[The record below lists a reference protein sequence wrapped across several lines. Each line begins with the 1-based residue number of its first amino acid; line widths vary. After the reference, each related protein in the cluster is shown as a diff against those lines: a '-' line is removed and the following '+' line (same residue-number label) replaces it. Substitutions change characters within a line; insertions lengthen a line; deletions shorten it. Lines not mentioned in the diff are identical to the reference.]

1 MSKVLLESVESDKM
15 RIFTWE
21 RFLLR
26 TFIVGTIVFAGII
39 GFTRL
44 GIVSPRSLSSQVGE
58 LLRSRIEVAG
68 TPAKIAIGEE
78 TVYASVVLP
87 LFYERRT
94 YRPAWSSDKGPLP
107 QTETLLKAISEAETE
122 GLNPRNYHLERINTT
137 LREIRDNQI
146 KKRPLNPGRL
156 VDLDLLLT
164 DAFLIYGSHLLAGRI
179 NPVTLDPEWHA
190 SRREVDLAK
199 LLESALDRNSIEEAL
214 KGLLP
219 PYSGYAKLKEALTR
233 YRDIALQGGW
243 PTIPPGSPM
252 RKGAEGQPVAALC
265 TRLGVTGDL
274 EQKLPEEHN
283 LFDEVVDQAV
293 RRFQRRHEMEVDGV
307 VGPATLAALNVS
319 ADERVHQIELNLE
332 RWRWLPQNLGKSH
345 VLVNIANFELEVVE
359 TGLAVITMRV
369 VVGRPYRR
377 TPVFSDQITYLVLSP
392 YWHIPP
398 GIAVKDI
405 LPHIRKD
412 PEYLTR
418 QDIKVFRGWGGE
430 RKEVDPK
437 RIHWS
442 KVGAKNF
449 PYRFRQDPGPDNVL
463 GQVKFMFPNKFN
475 VYLHD
480 TPARELFTK
489 TVRGFSSGC
498 IRIEKPI
505 ELAEYLL
512 RADPKWTRET
522 LLATIEKR
530 AEQTVRLSQPVPVH
544 LLYWT
549 VWIDEDKLVQFR
561 SDIYGR
567 DILLD
572 RVLRERP
579 PRP

>member
-1 MSKVLLESVESDKM
+1 M

-39 GFTRL
+39 GLTRL

-58 LLRSRIEVAG
+58 LLRSQIEVAG

-122 GLNPRNYHLERINTT
+122 GLNPRDYHLERINTT

-164 DAFLIYGSHLLAGRI
+164 DAFLIYGFHLLAGRI

-252 RKGAEGQPVAALC
+252 RKGAEGQPVAAL
-265 TRLGVTGDL
+265 
-274 EQKLPEEHN
+274 
-283 LFDEVVDQAV
+283 
-293 RRFQRRHEMEVDGV
+293 
-307 VGPATLAALNVS
+307 NVS

-332 RWRWLPQNLGKSH
+332 RWRWLPQNLGKSY
-345 VLVNIANFELEVVE
+345 VLVNIANFELQVVE
-359 TGLAVITMRV
+359 TGLAVINMGV
-369 VVGRPYRR
+369 VVGRPHRR

-418 QDIKVFRGWGGE
+418 QNIKVFRGWGGE
-430 RKEVDPK
+430 SKEVDPK
-437 RIHWS
+437 SIDWS
-442 KVGAKNF
+442 KVSARDF
-449 PYRFRQDPGPDNVL
+449 PYRFRQDPGPGNAL

-480 TPARELFTK
+480 TPVRELFTK

-512 RADPKWTRET
+512 RSDPKWTRET

-530 AEQTVRLSQPVPVH
+530 AEQTIRLPQPVPVH

-549 VWIDEDKLVQFR
+549 VWIDEEELIQFR

-572 RVLRERP
+572 RALRERSP
-579 PRP
+579 EVLTIGEFPRILFFRTIWRKRSA